1 MTAEQFAY
9 WLQGYMEMSNPS
21 SLSVRE
27 TRIIKDHLA
36 LVFDKKTPDLA
47 LVFDKKTPEREEE
60 KESGINLVYDF
71 SSQIFPGNVNEDI
84 HTKKICSTLDYS
96 YDPRSMP
103 ENWSSSNTLPSDK
116 EKKGKEGKLK
126 SGVKC

>member
-1 MTAEQFAY
+1 MTQEQFVY
-9 WLQGYMEMSNPS
+9 WLQGYMEIANP
-21 SLSVRE
+21 LMLNMRE
-27 TRIIKDHLA
+27 TRIIKDH
-36 LVFDKKTPDLA
+36 LA

-71 SSQIFPGNVNEDI
+71 YSQIFPGNVNEDI

-103 ENWSSSNTLPSDK
+103 ENWSSSGNLPSDK
-116 EKKGKEGKLK
+116 EKKGKEEK
-126 SGVKC
+126 SKSRVKC